1 MTSSA
6 ERKAR
11 KARGSR
17 EPRLQAYAL
26 PAAFSRRATVGWAVI
41 VGVLLAAGAY
51 FMFDRLAN
59 GLGMAGATNAVPWGL
74 WVVVYIWFSG
84 LAGGLYLLAALVY
97 LLRLPRFAPIA
108 RLSLGLSM
116 VSLVV
121 SMIFIGIDLGAI
133 RHSLGTLLFF
143 HWSSPLAWEIKAY
156 VFFMVIAIVQF
167 ALVLLNDKRTTE
179 AAAGGDGVVDAAS
192 AGALGAELSGAK
204 ASATS
209 ATRPDVLR
217 RRGNVNLAIRVL
229 AGVGVATSFVGP
241 PGGTG
246 MFFAA
251 VKTRGLWEGG
261 ITSVLFYVM
270 AIVTA
275 AAFLIVVY
283 RLLARLRGAQPDG
296 GVLVGLNRVLAASLF
311 ALAFCIFFQ
320 VAPALLSGDPAVA
333 APVQAMVA
341 GPLAPLFWLGEIG
354 LGLVAPAVLLAVG
367 AARLRGARDGGAVGA
382 DRGSAGGAWVVAAAL
397 AALAGV
403 LALRYVLVV
412 AGFSVPLLAG
422 MPTPVYVPSLGEV
435 MVALFVLGLAVGC
448 YGLAVRLL
456 PLERMGASE
465 GEVWLESA
473 YTEAM
478 PDADASSC
486 GEGSRAKEV
495 RDGSAA

>member
-1 MTSSA
+1 
-6 ERKAR
+6 
-11 KARGSR
+11 
-17 EPRLQAYAL
+17 
-26 PAAFSRRATVGWAVI
+26 
-41 VGVLLAAGAY
+41 
-51 FMFDRLAN
+51 
-59 GLGMAGATNAVPWGL
+59 MAGATNAVPWGL

-84 LAGGLYLLAALVY
+84 LAGGLYLLSALVY

-156 VFFMVIAIVQF
+156 VFFIAIVQF
-167 ALVLLNDKRTTE
+167 ALVLLNDKRTAE
-179 AAAGGDGVVDAAS
+179 AAASGDGVVSAAS
-192 AGALGAELSGAK
+192 AGALGVELSGAK
-204 ASATS
+204 ASA
-209 ATRPDVLR
+209 AGADVLR

-275 AAFLIVVY
+275 AAFLVVAY

-367 AARLRGARDGGAVGA
+367 AARSRGARDGGAVGA
-382 DRGSAGGAWVVAAAL
+382 DRGSAGGAWAVAAAL

-435 MVALFVLGLAVGC
+435 MVALFVLGLGSKVAAARAHGC
-448 YGLAVRLL
+448 
-456 PLERMGASE
+456 E
-465 GEVWLESA
+465 
-473 YTEAM
+473 
-478 PDADASSC
+478 
-486 GEGSRAKEV
+486 
-495 RDGSAA
+495 

>member
-1 MTSSA
+1 MASTT
-6 ERKAR
+6 ENREAR
-11 KARGSR
+11 KAPGSR
-17 EPRLQAYAL
+17 EPRLRTYAL
-26 PAAFSRRATVGWAVI
+26 PAPFSRRATAAWAVI
-41 VGVLLAAGAY
+41 VGVLLAAGA
-51 FMFDRLAN
+51 FFVFDRLAN

-84 LAGGLYLLAALVY
+84 LAGGLYLLSALVY

-108 RLSLGLSM
+108 RLSLGLSI
-116 VSLVV
+116 VSLAV

-156 VFFMVIAIVQF
+156 VVFMAIAVVQF
-167 ALVLLNDKRTTE
+167 ALVLLNDKRAAE
-179 AAAGGDGVVDAAS
+179 AAAGGDGDGA
-192 AGALGAELSGAK
+192 AGAG
-204 ASATS
+204 SAD
-209 ATRPDVLR
+209 ALR

-270 AIVTA
+270 AVVTA
-275 AAFLIVVY
+275 AAFLIVAY
-283 RLLARLRGAQPDG
+283 RLLARVRGAQPDA

-311 ALAFCIFFQ
+311 ALAFCVFFQ
-320 VAPALLSGDPAVA
+320 VAPALLSGDPAVVA
-333 APVQAMVA
+333 AVQVMVA

-354 LGLVAPAVLLAVG
+354 LGLVAPAVLLVVGAARSRNGRADATAGGAWAVG
-367 AARLRGARDGGAVGA
+367 AAL
-382 DRGSAGGAWVVAAAL
+382 SAM
-397 AALAGV
+397 AGI

-412 AGFSVPLLAG
+412 AGFSVPLLTG
-422 MPTPVYVPSLGEV
+422 MPAPAYVPSVGEAL
-435 MVALFVLGLAVGC
+435 VALFVLGLAVGC

-456 PLERMGASE
+456 PLERVGASE
-465 GEVWLESA
+465 GEERLESA
-473 YTEAM
+473 YAEPA
-478 PDADASSC
+478 PDAGASSR
-486 GEGSRAKEV
+486 GEGSWTKEV

>member
-1 MTSSA
+1 MASNTT
-6 ERKAR
+6 RKGA
-11 KARGSR
+11 
-17 EPRLQAYAL
+17 PRTYAL
-26 PAAFSRRATVGWAVI
+26 PAPFSRRATVGWAVI
-41 VGVLLAAGAY
+41 VGALLAAGAF

-74 WVVVYIWFSG
+74 WVVVYIWLSG
-84 LAGGLYLLAALVY
+84 LAGGLYLLSALVY

-108 RLSLGLSM
+108 RLSLGLSI

-156 VFFMVIAIVQF
+156 MFFMAVAIAQF
-167 ALVLLNDKRTTE
+167 ALVLWNDRRAARE
-179 AAAGGDGVVDAAS
+179 GADAAGSGAGADGGAPSAAA
-192 AGALGAELSGAK
+192 
-204 ASATS
+204 
-209 ATRPDVLR
+209 LR

-275 AAFLIVVY
+275 AAFLIVAY
-283 RLLARLRGAQPDG
+283 RLLARLRGARPEA

-311 ALAFCIFFQ
+311 ALAFCVFFQ

-333 APVQAMVA
+333 AAVQVMMA
-341 GPLAPLFWLGEIG
+341 GSLALLFWVGEIG
-354 LGLVAPAVLLAVG
+354 LGLVLPAVLLAVG
-367 AARLRGARDGGAVGA
+367 TLRGRRAAGGGAWAVGA
-382 DRGSAGGAWVVAAAL
+382 ALSAM
-397 AALAGV
+397 AGI

-412 AGFSVPLLAG
+412 AGFSVPLLDG
-422 MPTPVYVPSLGEV
+422 MPAPVYVPSVGEV

-456 PLERMGASE
+456 PLERVGASE
-465 GEVWLESA
+465 GEARLESA
-473 YTEAM
+473 Y
-478 PDADASSC
+478 ADAGADAAFGAAARDEVST
-486 GEGSRAKEV
+486 GKEV
-495 RDGSAA
+495 RDGGAA

>member
-1 MTSSA
+1 MASTT
-6 ERKAR
+6 ENREAR
-11 KARGSR
+11 KAPGSR
-17 EPRLQAYAL
+17 EPRLRTYAL
-26 PAAFSRRATVGWAVI
+26 PAPFSRRATAAWAVI
-41 VGVLLAAGAY
+41 VGVLLAAGAF

-84 LAGGLYLLAALVY
+84 LAGGLYLLSALVY

-108 RLSLGLSM
+108 RLSLGLSI
-116 VSLVV
+116 VSLAV

-156 VFFMVIAIVQF
+156 VVFMAIAVVQF
-167 ALVLLNDKRTTE
+167 ALVLLNDKRAAE
-179 AAAGGDGVVDAAS
+179 AAAGGDGDGATGAGSADA
-192 AGALGAELSGAK
+192 
-204 ASATS
+204 
-209 ATRPDVLR
+209 LR

-275 AAFLIVVY
+275 AAFLIVAY
-283 RLLARLRGAQPDG
+283 RLLARVRGAQPDA

-311 ALAFCIFFQ
+311 ALAFCVFFQ

-333 APVQAMVA
+333 AAVQVMVA

-354 LGLVAPAVLLAVG
+354 LGLVAPAALLTVG
-367 AARLRGARDGGAVGA
+367 ALRSRGGRGAAI
-382 DRGSAGGAWVVAAAL
+382 AGGAWAVAAAL
-397 AALAGV
+397 AAMAGV

-422 MPTPVYVPSLGEV
+422 MPAPAYVPSVGEV

-456 PLERMGASE
+456 PLERVGTSE
-465 GEVWLESA
+465 GEERLESA
-473 YTEAM
+473 YAETAL
-478 PDADASSC
+478 DAGASSR
-486 GEGSRAKEV
+486 GEGSWTKEV

>member
-1 MTSSA
+1 MASTT
-6 ERKAR
+6 ENRETRKAP
-11 KARGSR
+11 GSR
-17 EPRLQAYAL
+17 EPRLRTYAL
-26 PAAFSRRATVGWAVI
+26 PAPFSRRATAAWAVI
-41 VGVLLAAGAY
+41 VGVLLAAGAF

-84 LAGGLYLLAALVY
+84 LAGGLYLLSALVY

-108 RLSLGLSM
+108 RLSLGLSI
-116 VSLVV
+116 VSLAV

-156 VFFMVIAIVQF
+156 VVFMAIAVVQF
-167 ALVLLNDKRTTE
+167 ALVLLNDKRAAA
-179 AAAGGDGVVDAAS
+179 AAAGGDDDGA
-192 AGALGAELSGAK
+192 AGAG
-204 ASATS
+204 SAD
-209 ATRPDVLR
+209 ALR

-275 AAFLIVVY
+275 AAFLIVAY
-283 RLLARLRGAQPDG
+283 RLLARVRGAQPDA

-311 ALAFCIFFQ
+311 ALAFCVFFQ

-333 APVQAMVA
+333 AAVQVMVA

-354 LGLVAPAVLLAVG
+354 LGLVAPAALLTVG
-367 AARLRGARDGGAVGA
+367 ALRSRGGRGAAI
-382 DRGSAGGAWVVAAAL
+382 AGGAWAAAAAL
-397 AALAGV
+397 AAMAGV

-422 MPTPVYVPSLGEV
+422 MPAPAYVPSVGEV

-456 PLERMGASE
+456 PLERVGASE
-465 GEVWLESA
+465 GEERLESA
-473 YTEAM
+473 YAE
-478 PDADASSC
+478 PVADAGASSR
-486 GEGSRAKEV
+486 GEGSWTKEV

>member
-1 MTSSA
+1 M
-6 ERKAR
+6 
-11 KARGSR
+11 GS
-17 EPRLQAYAL
+17 ETQKPRRRFGLGS
-26 PAAFSRRATVGWAVI
+26 PFSRRVTAVWTVV
-41 VGVLLAAGAY
+41 VGVLLVAGAF

-84 LAGGLYLLAALVY
+84 LAGGLYLVSALVY

-108 RLSLGLSM
+108 RLSLGLSI

-156 VFFMVIAIVQF
+156 VFFMVVAVVQF
-167 ALVLLNDKRTTE
+167 ALVLVNDKRT
-179 AAAGGDGVVDAAS
+179 ARASADDGAAGAS
-192 AGALGAELSGAK
+192 SPEALRK
-204 ASATS
+204 
-209 ATRPDVLR
+209 
-217 RRGNVNLAIRVL
+217 RGNVNLAIRVL

-270 AIVTA
+270 AVVTA
-275 AAFLIVVY
+275 AAFLIAAY
-283 RLLARLRGAQPDG
+283 RLLARLRGARPDADA
-296 GVLVGLNRVLAASLF
+296 LAGLNRVLATSLF
-311 ALAFCIFFQ
+311 ALAFCVFFQ

-333 APVQAMVA
+333 AAVQVMVA
-341 GPLAPLFWLGEIG
+341 GPLAPLFWAGEIG
-354 LGLVAPAVLLAVG
+354 VGLVVPAVLLAVG
-367 AARLRGARDGGAVGA
+367 ATRSRGV
-382 DRGSAGGAWVVAAAL
+382 AGGAWAVAAAL
-397 AALAGV
+397 AAMIGV

-422 MPTPVYVPSLGEV
+422 MPAPAYVPSVGEV

-456 PLERMGASE
+456 PLESAGASE
-465 GEVWLESA
+465 GEVRLESA
-473 YTEAM
+473 YGRSGATQA
-478 PDADASSC
+478 ASSC
-486 GEGSRAKEV
+486 DAASWAKEV

>member
-1 MTSSA
+1 MASNV

-11 KARGSR
+11 KAQGSR
-17 EPRLQAYAL
+17 EPQLQAYAL
-26 PAAFSRRATVGWAVI
+26 PAPFSRRAIVAWAVI
-41 VGVLLAAGAY
+41 VGVLLAAGAF

-84 LAGGLYLLAALVY
+84 LAGGLYLLSALVY

-108 RLSLGLSM
+108 RLSLGLSI

-167 ALVLLNDKRTTE
+167 ALVLLNDKRTAE
-179 AAAGGDGVVDAAS
+179 AAAGGDGVVSAAS

-204 ASATS
+204 ASA
-209 ATRPDVLR
+209 AGADVLR

-283 RLLARLRGAQPDG
+283 RLLARLRSERPNA
-296 GVLVGLNRVLAASLF
+296 GVLVGLNRVLAVSLF
-311 ALAFCIFFQ
+311 ALAFCVFFQ

-333 APVQAMVA
+333 APVQVMVA

-367 AARLRGARDGGAVGA
+367 AARSRGARAGGAVGV

-397 AALAGV
+397 AALVGV

-456 PLERMGASE
+456 PLEHMGASE
-465 GEVWLESA
+465 GEVRLESA
-473 YTEAM
+473 YREAV
-478 PDADASSC
+478 PNAEASSC

>member
-1 MTSSA
+1 MASNTT
-6 ERKAR
+6 RKGA
-11 KARGSR
+11 
-17 EPRLQAYAL
+17 PRTYAL
-26 PAAFSRRATVGWAVI
+26 PAPFSRRATVGWAVI
-41 VGVLLAAGAY
+41 VGALLAAGAF

-84 LAGGLYLLAALVY
+84 LAGGLYLLSALVY

-108 RLSLGLSM
+108 RLSLGLSI

-156 VFFMVIAIVQF
+156 MFFMAVAIAQF
-167 ALVLLNDKRTTE
+167 ALVLWNDRRTARE
-179 AAAGGDGVVDAAS
+179 GADAAGSGAGAGAPSAAA
-192 AGALGAELSGAK
+192 
-204 ASATS
+204 
-209 ATRPDVLR
+209 LR

-275 AAFLIVVY
+275 AAFLIVAF
-283 RLLARLRGAQPDG
+283 RLLARLRGARSEA

-311 ALAFCIFFQ
+311 ALAFCVFFQ

-333 APVQAMVA
+333 AAVQVMVA
-341 GPLAPLFWLGEIG
+341 GSLAPLFWVGEIG
-354 LGLVAPAVLLAVG
+354 LGLVLPAVLLAVG
-367 AARLRGARDGGAVGA
+367 ALRGRRAASGVAAGAAGGA
-382 DRGSAGGAWVVAAAL
+382 AGGAWAVGAAL
-397 AALAGV
+397 SAMAGI

-412 AGFSVPLLAG
+412 AGFSVPLLDG
-422 MPTPVYVPSLGEV
+422 MPAPVYVPSVGEV

-456 PLERMGASE
+456 PLERVGASE
-465 GEVWLESA
+465 GEARLESA
-473 YTEAM
+473 YADAYA
-478 PDADASSC
+478 DADAAFGAAARDEVST
-486 GEGSRAKEV
+486 GKEV
-495 RDGSAA
+495 RDGGAA

>member
-1 MTSSA
+1 MASSV

-11 KARGSR
+11 KAQGSR
-17 EPRLQAYAL
+17 EPQLQVYAL

-41 VGVLLAAGAY
+41 VGVLLAAGAF

-84 LAGGLYLLAALVY
+84 LAGGLYLLSALVY

-108 RLSLGLSM
+108 RLSLGLSI

-143 HWSSPLAWEIKAY
+143 HWLSPLAWEIKAY

-167 ALVLLNDKRTTE
+167 ALVLLNDKRTAE
-179 AAAGGDGVVDAAS
+179 AAAGGDGV

-204 ASATS
+204 ASSSS
-209 ATRPDVLR
+209 ADVLR

-275 AAFLIVVY
+275 AAFLVVAY

-296 GVLVGLNRVLAASLF
+296 GVLVGLNRVLHILPSGAGAAVGRPGGGCPRTGNGGRSF
-311 ALAFCIFFQ
+311 GA
-320 VAPALLSGDPAVA
+320 
-333 APVQAMVA
+333 
-341 GPLAPLFWLGEIG
+341 
-354 LGLVAPAVLLAVG
+354 AVL
-367 AARLRGARDGGAVGA
+367 
-382 DRGSAGGAWVVAAAL
+382 AG
-397 AALAGV
+397 
-403 LALRYVLVV
+403 
-412 AGFSVPLLAG
+412 
-422 MPTPVYVPSLGEV
+422 
-435 MVALFVLGLAVGC
+435 
-448 YGLAVRLL
+448 
-456 PLERMGASE
+456 
-465 GEVWLESA
+465 
-473 YTEAM
+473 
-478 PDADASSC
+478 
-486 GEGSRAKEV
+486 
-495 RDGSAA
+495 

>member
-1 MTSSA
+1 MASETK
-6 ERKAR
+6 RR
-11 KARGSR
+11 RW
-17 EPRLQAYAL
+17 L
-26 PAAFSRRATVGWAVI
+26 PAPFSRRATIVWAVI
-41 VGVLLAAGAY
+41 VAVLLVAGAY
-51 FMFDRLAN
+51 FMYDRLAN
-59 GLGMAGATNAVPWGL
+59 GLGMAGATNSVPWGL

-84 LAGGLYLLAALVY
+84 LAGGLYLLSALVY
-97 LLRLPRFAPIA
+97 LLRIPRFAPVA
-108 RLSLGLSM
+108 RMALGLSV

-156 VFFMVIAIVQF
+156 MFFMVVAVAQF
-167 ALVLLNDKRTTE
+167 VLVLLNDKRAAE
-179 AAAGGDGVVDAAS
+179 AAGEPS
-192 AGALGAELSGAK
+192 MES
-204 ASATS
+204 
-209 ATRPDVLR
+209 LR

-275 AAFLIVVY
+275 AAFLVVAY

-367 AARLRGARDGGAVGA
+367 AARSRGARDGGAVGA
-382 DRGSAGGAWVVAAAL
+382 DRGSAGGAWAVAAAL

-473 YTEAM
+473 YTKAV

>member
-1 MTSSA
+1 M
-6 ERKAR
+6 
-11 KARGSR
+11 
-17 EPRLQAYAL
+17 YAL
-26 PAAFSRRATVGWAVI
+26 PAPFSRRATVGWAVI
-41 VGVLLAAGAY
+41 VGALLAAGAF

-84 LAGGLYLLAALVY
+84 LAGGLYLLSALVY

-108 RLSLGLSM
+108 RLSLGLSI

-156 VFFMVIAIVQF
+156 MFFMAVAIAQF
-167 ALVLLNDKRTTE
+167 ALVLWSDRRAACEGTDAAGSGAGAGAPN
-179 AAAGGDGVVDAAS
+179 AAA
-192 AGALGAELSGAK
+192 
-204 ASATS
+204 
-209 ATRPDVLR
+209 LR

-275 AAFLIVVY
+275 AAFLIVAY
-283 RLLARLRGAQPDG
+283 RLLARLRGARPEA

-311 ALAFCIFFQ
+311 ALAFCVFFQ

-333 APVQAMVA
+333 HRVQVMVA
-341 GPLAPLFWLGEIG
+341 GSLAPLFWVGEIG
-354 LGLVAPAVLLAVG
+354 LGLVLPAVLLAVG
-367 AARLRGARDGGAVGA
+367 ALRGRRAASG
-382 DRGSAGGAWVVAAAL
+382 VAA
-397 AALAGV
+397 G
-403 LALRYVLVV
+403 V
-412 AGFSVPLLAG
+412 AGASWAAARGPWAR
-422 MPTPVYVPSLGEV
+422 PSP
-435 MVALFVLGLAVGC
+435 
-448 YGLAVRLL
+448 RW
-456 PLERMGASE
+456 R
-465 GEVWLESA
+465 
-473 YTEAM
+473 
-478 PDADASSC
+478 ASSRC
-486 GEGSRAKEV
+486 ATCWWWPGSPCRCWTVCPRRCTCPAWA
-495 RDGSAA
+495 R

>member
-1 MTSSA
+1 MASTT
-6 ERKAR
+6 ENREAR
-11 KARGSR
+11 KAPGSR
-17 EPRLQAYAL
+17 EPRLRTYAL
-26 PAAFSRRATVGWAVI
+26 PAPFSRRATAAWAVI
-41 VGVLLAAGAY
+41 VGVLLAAGAF

-84 LAGGLYLLAALVY
+84 LAGGLYLLSALVY

-108 RLSLGLSM
+108 RLSLGLSI
-116 VSLVV
+116 VSLAV

-156 VFFMVIAIVQF
+156 VVFMAIAVVQF
-167 ALVLLNDKRTTE
+167 ALVLLNDKRAA
-179 AAAGGDGVVDAAS
+179 AAAGGDGDGA
-192 AGALGAELSGAK
+192 AGAG
-204 ASATS
+204 SAD
-209 ATRPDVLR
+209 ALR

-270 AIVTA
+270 AVVTA
-275 AAFLIVVY
+275 AAFLIVAY
-283 RLLARLRGAQPDG
+283 RLLARVRGAQPDA

-311 ALAFCIFFQ
+311 ALAFCVFFQ

-333 APVQAMVA
+333 AAVQVMVA

-354 LGLVAPAVLLAVG
+354 LGLVAPAALLTVGTLRSRGGHG
-367 AARLRGARDGGAVGA
+367 AAI
-382 DRGSAGGAWVVAAAL
+382 AGGAWAVAAAL
-397 AALAGV
+397 AAMAGV

-422 MPTPVYVPSLGEV
+422 MPVPAYVPSVGEA

-456 PLERMGASE
+456 PLERVGASE
-465 GEVWLESA
+465 GEERLESA
-473 YTEAM
+473 YAEPA
-478 PDADASSC
+478 PDAGASSR
-486 GEGSRAKEV
+486 GEGSWTKEV

>member
-1 MTSSA
+1 MASTDKQRAQSA
-6 ERKAR
+6 Q
-11 KARGSR
+11 GSGG
-17 EPRLQAYAL
+17 PRLRTYAL
-26 PAAFSRRATVGWAVI
+26 PAPFSRRATVTWAVV
-41 VGVLLAAGAY
+41 VGVLLAAGA
-51 FMFDRLAN
+51 FSMFDRLAN

-84 LAGGLYLLAALVY
+84 LAGGLYLVSALVY

-108 RLSLGLSM
+108 RLSLGLSI
-116 VSLVV
+116 VSLIV

-156 VFFMVIAIVQF
+156 VFFMAIAVVQF
-167 ALVLLNDKRTTE
+167 ALVLLSDKRAAE
-179 AAAGGDGVVDAAS
+179 AAVGGDGDGDAGAAAGAS
-192 AGALGAELSGAK
+192 SDEG
-204 ASATS
+204 
-209 ATRPDVLR
+209 LR

-270 AIVTA
+270 AVVTA
-275 AAFLIVVY
+275 AAFLIVAY
-283 RLLARLRGAQPDG
+283 RLLARLRGARPDAG
-296 GVLVGLNRVLAASLF
+296 ALAGLNRVLAASLF
-311 ALAFCIFFQ
+311 ALAFCVFFQ

-333 APVQAMVA
+333 AAVQVMVA

-367 AARLRGARDGGAVGA
+367 AARSRNGRADATVGGAWAVGA
-382 DRGSAGGAWVVAAAL
+382 ALSAM
-397 AALAGV
+397 AGI

-422 MPTPVYVPSLGEV
+422 LPTPAYVPSAGEV
-435 MVALFVLGLAVGC
+435 MVTVFVLGLAVGC

-456 PLERMGASE
+456 PLERVGASE
-465 GEVWLESA
+465 GEERLESA
-473 YTEAM
+473 YAETAAAS
-478 PDADASSC
+478 DAGAAPRD
-486 GEGSRAKEV
+486 EGSWAKEV
-495 RDGSAA
+495 RDGGAA